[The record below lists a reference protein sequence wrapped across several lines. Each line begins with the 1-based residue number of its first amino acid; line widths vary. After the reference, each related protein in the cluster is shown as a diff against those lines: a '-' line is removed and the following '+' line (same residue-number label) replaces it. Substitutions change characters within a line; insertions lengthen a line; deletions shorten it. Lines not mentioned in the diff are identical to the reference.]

1 MSATPSPS
9 PGARRRAAGLT
20 FRVKLMLSYAGT
32 VALAGALLL
41 SVVWLFLLRYV
52 PEEAAPTTG
61 GFMPG
66 RGDLLRA
73 FVPPAL
79 AAWVLLIVVGLV
91 GGWFLA
97 GHMLAPLGRITR
109 ATRLAAAG
117 SLSHRIGAH
126 GPDDEVR
133 ELPVD
138 VSLLADQAAE
148 TFLSLAESRGIALQ
162 LETLPGIARGS
173 QSLLQQLVVNL
184 VHNAIVHN
192 CDDHGWVRIG
202 VRSAQGGVG
211 LCVENSGPVVPSEML
226 PTLLEPF
233 QRGAQRAHRGEHE
246 GAGLGLAIVAAIVRA
261 HDGSLTL
268 WPRDDGGLLVEVV
281 LPAA

>member
-1 MSATPSPS
+1 M
-9 PGARRRAAGLT
+9 
-20 FRVKLMLSYAGT
+20 
-32 VALAGALLL
+32 
-41 SVVWLFLLRYV
+41 
-52 PEEAAPTTG
+52 
-61 GFMPG
+61 
-66 RGDLLRA
+66 
-73 FVPPAL
+73 
-79 AAWVLLIVVGLV
+79 
-91 GGWFLA
+91 
-97 GHMLAPLGRITR
+97 
-109 ATRLAAAG
+109 
-117 SLSHRIGAH
+117 
-126 GPDDEVR
+126 
-133 ELPVD
+133 
-138 VSLLADQAAE
+138 
-148 TFLSLAESRGIALQ
+148 
-162 LETLPGIARGS
+162 
-173 QSLLQQLVVNL
+173 
-184 VHNAIVHN
+184 HNAIVHN